1 MSDIY
6 RLAADRGPTAQ
17 LALGLEVR
25 LDPPGAVHE
34 LTPGDRFFV
43 DGLALEGKVVSRG
56 SGSVTVAV
64 LDAAGRW
71 VRTTWSPNT
80 VVRRMRG

>member
-1 MSDIY
+1 MGDIY
-6 RLAADRGPTAQ
+6 HLAADRGPTAQ
-17 LALGLEVR
+17 LTLGLEVR
-25 LDPPGAVHE
+25 LDPPCAVND
-34 LTPGDRFFV
+34 LASGDRFFV
-43 DGLALEGKVVSRG
+43 DGLSLEGKVVSRG

-64 LDAAGRW
+64 LDGAGRW